1 MTDVTETHETRL
13 KRLNMRSN
21 YRGIKEMDLILK
33 SFADRRLAE
42 MSAAELDLYEDLLEE
57 NDHDLY
63 QWVSGQGAT
72 PARYLDLVTD
82 IASGLTQF
90 SK

>member
-1 MTDVTETHETRL
+1 MTQTETHETRL
-13 KRLNMRSN
+13 KRLIMRSN

-33 SFADRRLAE
+33 GYADRRLTE
-42 MSAAELDLYEDLLEE
+42 MSADELDLYEDLLEE

-82 IASGLTQF
+82 IARGLTQF
-90 SK
+90 TK